1 VTGLVARPPGDRH
14 ERLDAVIHGR
24 VQAVGYRVFAA
35 RLATDL
41 GLSGWVANQ
50 PDGSVRCVAEGM
62 RPALERLLAGL
73 RAGPAGARVESVTET
88 WGSAVEDLDGFRIR
102 SHAHPGD

>member
-1 VTGLVARPPGDRH
+1 MTGLAAQSPDGRLA
-14 ERLDAVIHGR
+14 RLDAVIHGR

-62 RPALERLLAGL
+62 RPALERLLSGL
-73 RAGPAGARVESVTET
+73 RAGPAGARVEVVTET
-88 WGSAVEDLDGFRIR
+88 WGTALEDLDGFRIR